1 MTISESQLVIWSNQ
15 GATTTSQTTHNS
27 IRYALNQHNFGS
39 GVTYDD
45 YLQGSY
51 RNSTN
56 IYANS
61 DVDLVVELTS
71 TVYTNI
77 TTQSNSNW
85 QSFRQSVIS
94 VLTNYYGSQ
103 YINTSGS
110 KSIKVLPNSG
120 RLLADVVVTA
130 KYRHYNAGKLVA
142 EGITLWNIK
151 TGQQIINFPKLH
163 FDNGATKNTN
173 TSQRYKPT
181 VRVFKNARENIY
193 KNKSWLAGKF
203 PSYFVECLFYN
214 VPNDK
219 YGNTYQGTYSNAVT
233 WLNSALNTSSTNF
246 MCQNGV
252 LSLFGSSSIQ
262 WNVADAKQFV
272 SELISLW
279 NS

>member
-1 MTISESQLVIWSNQ
+1 MTISESQLITWSNQ
-15 GATTTSQTTHNS
+15 GATVTSQDTHLS
-27 IRYALNQHNFGS
+27 IRNVLKQYSFGL
-39 GVTYDD
+39 GITYDD

-61 DVDLVVELTS
+61 DVDIVAELTS

-77 TTQSNSNW
+77 SSQSNSNW
-85 QSFRQSVIS
+85 QSFRQSVIRA
-94 VLTNYYGSQ
+94 LTNSYGSQ

-130 KYRHYNAGKLVA
+130 KYRHYNAGRLVA
-142 EGITLWNIK
+142 EGITLWNTK
-151 TGQQIINFPKLH
+151 NGQQVINFPKQH
-163 FDNGATKNTN
+163 IDNGAAKNTN

-181 VRVFKNARENIY
+181 VRVFKNARERIY

-219 YGNTYQGTYSNAVT
+219 YGNTYQGTFSNAVN
-233 WLNSALNTSSTNF
+233 WLNSALNTNSASF
-246 MCQNGV
+246 MCQNG
-252 LSLFGSSSIQ
+252 LLPLFGSDSIQ
-262 WNVADAKQFV
+262 WNIADAKQFV
-272 SELISLW
+272 SELIALW